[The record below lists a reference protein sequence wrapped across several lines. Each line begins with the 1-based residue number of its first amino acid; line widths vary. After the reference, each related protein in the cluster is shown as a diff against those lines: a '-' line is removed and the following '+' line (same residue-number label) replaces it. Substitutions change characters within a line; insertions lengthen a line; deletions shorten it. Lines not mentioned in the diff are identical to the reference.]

1 MDEAFA
7 RLLALINKKK
17 TKSARKMLP
26 FSLPSKEG
34 WEGEENFR
42 VSDFFARFCFSL
54 PIRRAGEQEEGS
66 GGKKKEKEKWT

>member
-1 MDEAFA
+1 
-7 RLLALINKKK
+7 
-17 TKSARKMLP
+17 MLP